1 MRKILLLDTT
11 LRDGEQ
17 TPGVNLNVWDKIE
30 LARELALMKVDI
42 IEAGFP
48 AASKGDFSAVKAVAQ
63 EVRGVTVAA
72 LCRAV
77 TGDIQRAWEAL
88 RFAEDPLIHIVIATS
103 ERHMLHKLHMSKDD
117 VLAAAEKAVQTAR
130 NYTKNVQFSA
140 EDASRSDLDFLCR
153 VLTKVISSGA
163 TTVNIPDTVGY
174 STPDEYGRLVSYV
187 LEHVPNIGDTRLS
200 VHCHNDLG
208 MAVANTLAA
217 LSAGAEQA
225 ECTVNG
231 IGERAG
237 NAALE
242 EVIMALYTRGE
253 HYGVEVNA
261 DPSHI
266 YRVSR
271 LVSKYTG
278 LEIAPNKSVVG
289 DNAFRHQSGIH
300 QHGVLNDRETYE
312 IMRPDVIG
320 RYDNDSMVLGKLSG
334 QHAFR
339 EKLTA
344 WGYHL
349 TDEECKIAF
358 ERFKGLADTKKEI
371 TLRDVM
377 AVIEGRISD
386 VNPTVELVDYQIL
399 AGNNMRSTATVYLSR
414 NGETLE
420 MAAIAGGP
428 VDAAFKAITQLLGLN
443 LKLDSYKIKAVTEGA
458 DALGEVTVRVKY
470 NGGIYLG
477 KGVSTDVIKSSMLAY
492 INAINRIY
500 AETLIIDE

>member
-17 TPGVNLNVWDKIE
+17 TPGVNLNIRDKVE
-30 LARELALMKVDI
+30 LAKELSSMKVDI

-48 AASKGDFSAVKAVAQ
+48 AASKGDFAAVKAVAQ
-63 EVRGVTVAA
+63 EVQGATIAA

-88 RFAEDPLIHIVIATS
+88 RFAEEPLIHIVIATS
-103 ERHMLHKLHMSKDD
+103 ERHMLHKLHMSEEE
-117 VLAAAEKAVQTAR
+117 VIAAAEKAVRTAR
-130 NYTKNVQFSA
+130 VYTEKVQFSA
-140 EDASRSDLDFLCR
+140 EDASRSNPDFLCK
-153 VLTKVISSGA
+153 VLTKVISAGA

-174 STPDEYGRLVSYV
+174 STPDEYAGLVTYV
-187 LEHVPNIGDTRLS
+187 LDHVPNIEKSLLS

-208 MAVANTLAA
+208 MAVSNTLAA
-217 LSAGAEQA
+217 LGAGADQA

-242 EVIMALYTRGE
+242 EVVMALYTRGE
-253 HYGVEVNA
+253 HYGVETNLDA
-261 DPSHI
+261 SHI

-278 LEIAPNKSVVG
+278 LEIPPNKSIVG

-312 IMRPDVIG
+312 IIRPDMIG

-339 EKLTA
+339 EKLISL
-344 WGYHL
+344 GYHL
-349 TDEECKIAF
+349 TDAECRIAF
-358 ERFKGLADTKKEI
+358 ERFKGLADRKKDI
-371 TLRDVM
+371 TLRDVI
-377 AVIEGRISD
+377 AVVEGRISEA
-386 VNPTVELVDYQIL
+386 NPTVELVNYQIL

-414 NGETLE
+414 GGETLE

-428 VDAAFKAITQLLGLN
+428 IDAAYKAITQLVGLD
-443 LKLDSYKIKAVTEGA
+443 LTLDSYKIKAVTEGA

-470 NGGIYLG
+470 NEGIYLG
-477 KGVSTDVIKSSMLAY
+477 KGVSTDIIKSSMLAY

-500 AETLIIDE
+500 AETLIINE